1 MIQKR
6 QQEEQRM
13 LYNERRRVS
22 AEATGSNVP
31 FIDDPNA
38 MNMKDYIVSR
48 KDGLQKWESR
58 EAQLIEQL

>member
-1 MIQKR
+1 
-6 QQEEQRM
+6 M

-48 KDGLQKWESR
+48 KDGL
-58 EAQLIEQL
+58 